1 MGLTK
6 SINKLLKNNYV
17 KIVIVSLLAWLFVR
31 VLANYFLKEGFES
44 KPDTFEKDIKEGKK
58 LVWFYAEWC
67 GHCKPMHSDWDKAA
81 KKINEDGK
89 NKMIKID
96 AGGKSPEQQKIAQKY
111 QVDGF
116 PTVSLYENGSKVEDY
131 VGDRTEDAIVAFAK
145 SKLN

>member
-1 MGLTK
+1 
-6 SINKLLKNNYV
+6 
-17 KIVIVSLLAWLFVR
+17 
-31 VLANYFLKEGFES
+31 
-44 KPDTFEKDIKEGKK
+44 
-58 LVWFYAEWC
+58 
-67 GHCKPMHSDWDKAA
+67 MHSDWDKAA